1 MLLLLLLLL
10 LLFLF
15 LLLSLQLFIAVGI
28 MLSIDKF
35 AVWKKMNKIRIDH
48 MKKSDFDNTDVTA
61 FNSSSSSTEI
71 KQKKSLGML

>member
-1 MLLLLLLLL
+1 
-10 LLFLF
+10 
-15 LLLSLQLFIAVGI
+15 

-61 FNSSSSSTEI
+61 FNFSSSSTEI